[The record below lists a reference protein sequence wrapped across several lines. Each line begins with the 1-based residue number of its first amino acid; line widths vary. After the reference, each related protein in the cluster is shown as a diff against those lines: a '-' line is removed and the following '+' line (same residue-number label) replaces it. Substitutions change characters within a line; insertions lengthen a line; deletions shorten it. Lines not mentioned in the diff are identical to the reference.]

1 MNTLQNKPLES
12 QLFFSS
18 TDSEAVPS
26 QRIRRASGRRV
37 QSLLFLPLLL
47 ISAFLWMTGCNS
59 DDAPSVGGQIEIWLH
74 DAPADFE
81 EVQIYVERVEIGKR
95 GGGWTVLGE
104 PDQHFDLLR
113 LTNGSY
119 EILGKGQIEEG
130 DYHQLRLI
138 LSADDNYIMKS
149 GERRTLFVP
158 SGAQS
163 GLKLNIDAEISDDS
177 HYVLLLD
184 FDVERSIV
192 QPGSGGNP
200 ADYILKPVIRTT
212 WLEEAGHI
220 GGVITPPESRAAVFA
235 ISGQDTL
242 STTYADLDTG
252 EFTLF
257 GLREG
262 DYQVAV
268 HPREAGFA
276 DIVMDGIS
284 VIPGE
289 TQDLGEIPV
298 SPPAD

>member
-1 MNTLQNKPLES
+1 MNTLQNKLLES
-12 QLFFSS
+12 LVFSSS
-18 TDSEAVPS
+18 TDSEADPS
-26 QRIRRASGRRV
+26 RRTRPTSGRRV

-47 ISAFLWMTGCNS
+47 ICASLFVTGCNS
-59 DDAPSVGGQIEIWLH
+59 GDAPSVGGQLEIWLH

-104 PDQHFDLLR
+104 PGQHFDLLR

-138 LSADDNYIMKS
+138 LSADDNYIMES

-163 GLKLNIDAEISDDS
+163 GLKLNIDANISDDS

-220 GGVITPPESRAAVFA
+220 SGVITPPESRAAVFA

-242 STTYADLDTG
+242 STTYADVETG

-268 HPREAGFA
+268 NSREVGFA

-284 VIPGE
+284 VTPGE
-289 TQDLGEIPV
+289 TQDLGVIQV
-298 SPPAD
+298 SPSAD